1 MSFDEVYQLR
11 LALKEKDKTINELRT
26 QNAKFRD
33 AIRAHQEV
41 KHNTLP
47 VGGFQRCD
55 KSLWEMLE
63 DEPNA

>member
-11 LALKEKDKTINELRT
+11 LALKEKEKTISELRT
-26 QNAKFRD
+26 ENAKFRD

-41 KHNTLP
+41 KHNTIP

-55 KSLWEMLE
+55 KSLWALLE
-63 DEPNA
+63 DNPYA